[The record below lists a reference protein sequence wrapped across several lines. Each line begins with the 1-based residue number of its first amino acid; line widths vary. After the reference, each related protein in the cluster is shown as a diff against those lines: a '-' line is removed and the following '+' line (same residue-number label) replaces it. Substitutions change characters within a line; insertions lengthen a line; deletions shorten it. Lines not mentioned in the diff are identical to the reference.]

1 MREVLKMAFFDDISK
16 KITDVSQTTIQK
28 GKGMA
33 ETAKYNSLI
42 SDEEKKIAA
51 IYGQIGKLYAE
62 IHGAAP
68 EESFAEYINLLEDS
82 KNKVEE
88 YQNKITELRG
98 VTKCPLC
105 GADVANGTLFCVSC
119 GTPVAT
125 PATPVTPVAAPVT
138 PVAAPVNNVAVE
150 ASFCAEC
157 GAAIPVGCR
166 FCTSCGTPVALEEAP
181 VVQQSAPAEATS
193 TDGSDWYRL
202 GN

>member
-1 MREVLKMAFFDDISK
+1 MAFFDDISK

-62 IHGAAP
+62 VHGEAP
-68 EESFAEYINLLEDS
+68 EESFVEYINLLKDS
-82 KNKVEE
+82 KSKVEE

-119 GTPVAT
+119 GTKVATPVVPPVTPVVTPVIPVAT
-125 PATPVTPVAAPVT
+125 PVT
-138 PVAAPVNNVAVE
+138 PVNNVAVE

-157 GAAIPVGCR
+157 GAAIPAGCR

-181 VVQQSAPAEATS
+181 VVQEAAPVAPEGTSAEGA
-193 TDGSDWYRL
+193 DWYKL